1 MPALPYFGTYSR
13 FTAENKSEGGILL
26 GADCIVGDRFD
37 ITFDTDADGRTV
49 PWVANRFGRK
59 VGSIGDPSTV
69 EQLML
74 CKARDFHICALLVAV
89 YYSDQPKPGNYWGE
103 VAIMAYDDSHASDFD
118 AFREQVG
125 KKIASGARVS
135 VDLGAQGVDHV
146 IASHGAWLPNTRQP
160 KPQLEP
166 GTVMLKDSITLSE
179 KLVEGSRKK
188 NVGCFIGGW
197 AFLILMVVLVVAV
210 VRSCTG
216 A

>member
-13 FTAENKSEGGILL
+13 FTAENKSEGGFLL

-37 ITFDTDADGRTV
+37 IEFTTDEEGRTL
-49 PWVANRFGRK
+49 PWVSNRFGRR
-59 VGSIGDPSTV
+59 VGTIDDPSTV
-69 EQLML
+69 EQLLL
-74 CKARDFHICALLVAV
+74 CRARKFHISALLVAV

-103 VAIMAYDDSHASDFD
+103 VAIMAYDNAHASDFD
-118 AFREQVG
+118 AFRTHVG
-125 KKIASGARVS
+125 KKIANGARIS
-135 VDLGAQGVDHV
+135 VDLGAQGIDQV
-146 IASHGAWLPNTRQP
+146 IESHGSWIPNTRQP

-179 KLVEGSRKK
+179 KLVEGSRNK

-197 AFLILMVVLVVAV
+197 AFLIVMAVLVVAV

>member
-13 FTAENKSEGGILL
+13 FTAENKSEGGFLL

-37 ITFDTDADGRTV
+37 IEFTTDDEGRTL
-49 PWVANRFGRK
+49 PWVSNRFGRR
-59 VGSIGDPSTV
+59 VGTIDDPSTV
-69 EQLML
+69 EQLLL
-74 CKARDFHICALLVAV
+74 CRARKFHISALLVAV

-103 VAIMAYDDSHASDFD
+103 VAIMAYDDAHASDFD
-118 AFREQVG
+118 AFRTHVG
-125 KKIASGARVS
+125 KKIANGARIS
-135 VDLGAQGVDHV
+135 VDLGAQGIDQV
-146 IASHGAWLPNTRQP
+146 IESHGLWIPNTRQP

-179 KLVEGSRKK
+179 KLVEGSRNK

-197 AFLILMVVLVVAV
+197 AFLIVMAVLVVAV